1 MTPVDPIAIGAELET
16 LIAKMD
22 ALDESRDAASARELV
37 RLLMSLYGAG
47 LSRVL
52 EIVRTESGGPQAVLD
67 RLAADPL
74 LSSLLVL
81 HDLHPQPVERRVN
94 QALEGLRPHLPVD
107 TQVTVVAIDDGSVRL
122 KVERRAARS
131 ADGGSIRSAIE
142 RAIQEAAPEI
152 ATVHVDGPD
161 ATLIQIIRPSQAPV

>member
-16 LIAKMD
+16 LIASMD
-22 ALDESRDAASARELV
+22 ARADSRDAASTRDLV

-52 EIVRTESGGPQAVLD
+52 EIVRTEGGGPQAVLD

-74 LSSLLVL
+74 LASLLVL
-81 HDLHPQPVERRVN
+81 HDLHPHPVERRVT

-122 KVERRAARS
+122 KVERPAAR
-131 ADGGSIRSAIE
+131 ATDGGSIRSALE

-152 ATVHVDGPD
+152 ATVHVDGPE
-161 ATLIQIIRPSQAPV
+161 APLLQIIRPSQAQV